1 MMLATIGFFVGIV
14 LGQRFKVTAVLPT
27 IAIALVL
34 AIGVGIV
41 RADTL
46 WWIAVVAAM
55 TATGIQAGYLVGIIV
70 PHVLA
75 VARANRSAAGAL
87 TGSAPTRHPTH

>member
-27 IAIALVL
+27 IAIALLL
-34 AIGVGIV
+34 AGGVGVV

-46 WWIAVVAAM
+46 WWIVVVAAM
-55 TATGIQAGYLVGIIV
+55 TATGIQIGYLVGITI
-70 PHVLA
+70 PHILA
-75 VARANRSAAGAL
+75 VTRASRSA
-87 TGSAPTRHPTH
+87 HPTH